1 MSSSTMLGKG
11 CLIRTM
17 NNVIEIRSLT
27 KEFDG
32 LVAVDS
38 ITLDV
43 EEGQVFGFLGPNGAG
58 KTTAVKVLCTIL
70 NPTSGSGN
78 VCGYDIV
85 RQRDEVRQCIGIV
98 FQDRAIDTFLTGKE
112 NLDFHARMYHLDRK
126 ARQQR
131 VAEVLELMDLKGRE
145 NMIIS
150 ECSGGTQRRFE
161 VARGFLNHPRV
172 LFLDEPTLG
181 LDVQARRN
189 LWDYIKLLNS
199 KEGTTIILTTHYM
212 EEADYLCDRVAIID
226 HGRIVA
232 IDTPEKLKQAVGSNS
247 MSLQLA
253 QSSGATLLES
263 LRQLSW
269 VKKIEARDG
278 SLELSIDGGEE
289 RIPELIDFADS
300 RGLVISSIKLSKPSL
315 EDTFLYYTGK
325 NIREQE
331 GSVMDVWKAW
341 MRRSGGRK

>member
-1 MSSSTMLGKG
+1 
-11 CLIRTM
+11 
-17 NNVIEIRSLT
+17 
-27 KEFDG
+27 
-32 LVAVDS
+32 
-38 ITLDV
+38 
-43 EEGQVFGFLGPNGAG
+43 
-58 KTTAVKVLCTIL
+58 
-70 NPTSGSGN
+70 
-78 VCGYDIV
+78 
-85 RQRDEVRQCIGIV
+85 
-98 FQDRAIDTFLTGKE
+98 
-112 NLDFHARMYHLDRK
+112 
-126 ARQQR
+126 
-131 VAEVLELMDLKGRE
+131 
-145 NMIIS
+145 
-150 ECSGGTQRRFE
+150 
-161 VARGFLNHPRV
+161 

-199 KEGTTIILTTHYM
+199 REGTTIILTTHYM

-232 IDTPEKLKQAVGSNS
+232 IDTPEKLKQAVGSNLI
-247 MSLQLA
+247 SLQLA
-253 QSSGATLLES
+253 QDSGGTPVES

-289 RIPELIDFADS
+289 RIPELIDFADNQ
-300 RGLVISSIKLSKPSL
+300 GLVISSIKLSKPSL

>member
-1 MSSSTMLGKG
+1 
-11 CLIRTM
+11 M
-17 NNVIEIRSLT
+17 NSVIEIRNLT

-32 LVAVDS
+32 LVAVDN

-43 EEGQVFGFLGPNGAG
+43 EEGRVFGFLGPNGAG

>member
-1 MSSSTMLGKG
+1 
-11 CLIRTM
+11 M
-17 NNVIEIRSLT
+17 NSVIEIRNLT

-32 LVAVDS
+32 LVAVDN

-43 EEGQVFGFLGPNGAG
+43 EEGRVFGFLGPNGAG

-126 ARQQR
+126 ARQER

-199 KEGTTIILTTHYM
+199 REGTTIILTTHYM

-232 IDTPEKLKQAVGSNS
+232 IDTPEKLKQAVGSNLI
-247 MSLQLA
+247 SLQLA
-253 QSSGATLLES
+253 QDSGGTPVES

-289 RIPELIDFADS
+289 RIPELIDFADNQ
-300 RGLVISSIKLSKPSL
+300 GLVISSIKLSKPSL